1 MNWRFSSA
9 KSTKVCCTGK
19 FLGLTPILP
28 RTNIHSCAIWS
39 GPKKKLFRLLAAVEI
54 SGGST
59 TVRKLFLLA
68 LTTFVSAIGFQP
80 LTHAQDFYKDKTL
93 TIVVG
98 YSPGGS
104 FDLYARVLA
113 RYIGRYLPGNPTRIV
128 ENMTGAGGL
137 IAANYL
143 YNRVK
148 PDSLTIGAWASP
160 LVLQHIMGNEAAQFD
175 GRKFGYLGIPSPYDT
190 VCTFNQQS
198 GITKMD
204 DWINAKR
211 PQKISTIGPGTST
224 SDIPKLLKA
233 ALNLPMDVIDGY
245 KGGADARLAV
255 ESGEVDGYCGSWGT
269 VETVW
274 RSAYESKKIV
284 PVLQASLKSHPK
296 YKQIPLAISYAKTEE
311 ARELLRVADNVHV
324 VQFPFSVPPG
334 MAKDRLE
341 LLQRAFIRTLKDPEL
356 IAEAKKSQLDI
367 DPVDGPTITK
377 TLTSLYD
384 LKPATVAQLKD
395 ILLPQK
401 K

>member
-1 MNWRFSSA
+1 MRRMLTFLMLAVVLMVLAISYPPSA
-9 KSTKVCCTGK
+9 
-19 FLGLTPILP
+19 
-28 RTNIHSCAIWS
+28 
-39 GPKKKLFRLLAAVEI
+39 
-54 SGGST
+54 
-59 TVRKLFLLA
+59 
-68 LTTFVSAIGFQP
+68 Q
-80 LTHAQDFYKDKTL
+80 AQDYYKDKTV

-104 FDLYARVLA
+104 FDLYARVIA

-128 ENMTGAGGL
+128 ENMTGAGGI
-137 IAANYL
+137 IAANHL

-148 PDSLTIGAWASP
+148 PDGLTIGAWASP
-160 LVLQHIMGNEAAQFD
+160 LVLQQIMGNEAVQFD
-175 GRKFGYLGIPSPYDT
+175 GRKFGYLGIPAPYDT

-198 GITKMD
+198 GIFKMD
-204 DWINAKR
+204 DWINSKR
-211 PQKISTIGPGTST
+211 PQKIAAIGPGTST

-233 ALNLPMDVIDGY
+233 ALNLPLDVVEGY

-274 RSAYESKKIV
+274 RGAYDSKKIHA
-284 PVLQASLKSHPK
+284 VLQASLKSEPK

-311 ARELLRVADNVHV
+311 ARELLRVADNAHV

-341 LLQRAFIRTLKDPEL
+341 LLQRAFVRTLKDPEL
-356 IAEAKKSQLDI
+356 AAEARKSQLDI
-367 DPVDGPTITK
+367 APVDGPAITK

-384 LKPATVAQLKD
+384 LKPATIARLKE
-395 ILLPQK
+395 ILLPK

>member
-1 MNWRFSSA
+1 MTKRSIFIACGLLTIAIAATSSA
-9 KSTKVCCTGK
+9 
-19 FLGLTPILP
+19 
-28 RTNIHSCAIWS
+28 W
-39 GPKKKLFRLLAAVEI
+39 
-54 SGGST
+54 
-59 TVRKLFLLA
+59 
-68 LTTFVSAIGFQP
+68 
-80 LTHAQDFYKDKTL
+80 AQELYKDKTL
-93 TIVVG
+93 TIIVG

-104 FDLYARVLA
+104 FDLYARVLG

-137 IAANYL
+137 IAANHL

-148 PDSLTIGAWASP
+148 PDGLTIGAWASP

-175 GRKFGYLGIPSPYDT
+175 GRRFGYLGIPSSYDT
-190 VCTFNQQS
+190 VCTFNEKS
-198 GITKMD
+198 GIAKME

-211 PQKISTIGPGTST
+211 PQKISSIGPGTST

-274 RSAYESKKIV
+274 RAAYESKKIH

-296 YKQIPLAISYAKTEE
+296 YKNIPLAINYAKSEE
-311 ARELLRVADNVHV
+311 ARELLVIADNAHGA
-324 VQFPFSVPPG
+324 QFPFSVPPG
-334 MAKDRLE
+334 MAKERLE
-341 LLQRAFIRTLKDPEL
+341 LLQRAFVRTFKDPDL
-356 IAEAKKSQLDI
+356 IAEARRSQLDI
-367 DPVDGPTITK
+367 DPVDGPTIAK

-384 LKPATVAQLKD
+384 LKSATVAKLKD
-395 ILLPQK
+395 ILLAK
-401 K
+401 RK

>member
-1 MNWRFSSA
+1 MRQFIILIVA
-9 KSTKVCCTGK
+9 A
-19 FLGLTPILP
+19 GL
-28 RTNIHSCAIWS
+28 
-39 GPKKKLFRLLAAVEI
+39 
-54 SGGST
+54 
-59 TVRKLFLLA
+59 
-68 LTTFVSAIGFQP
+68 LTVSAISAPQP
-80 LTHAQDFYKDKTL
+80 SAAQDFYKDKTV
-93 TIVVG
+93 TIIVG

-128 ENMTGAGGL
+128 ENMTGAGGI
-137 IAANYL
+137 IAANHL

-148 PDSLTIGAWASP
+148 PDGFTVGAWASP
-160 LVLQHIMGNEAAQFD
+160 LVLQHILGNEAVQFD
-175 GRKFGYLGIPSPYDT
+175 GRRFGYLGIPSEYDT

-269 VETVW
+269 LETVW
-274 RSAYESKKIV
+274 RAAYQSKKII
-284 PVLQASLKSHPK
+284 PVLQAAPKSHAK
-296 YKQIPLAISYAKTEE
+296 YKHIPLANSYAKTEE
-311 ARELLRVADNVHV
+311 ARELIKVADDVHGA
-324 VQFPFSVPPG
+324 QFVFSVPPG

-341 LLQRAFIRTLKDPEL
+341 LLQRAFVQTFKDPDL
-356 IAEAKKSQLDI
+356 LAEAKKSQLDVA
-367 DPVDGPTITK
+367 PVDGPTVTK
-377 TLTSLYD
+377 TLAGLYA
-384 LKPATVAQLKD
+384 LKPGTIAKLKD
-395 ILLPQK
+395 ILLPK
-401 K
+401 KK